1 MLDDNE
7 APVFPE
13 PVDVRHRR
21 AVHDVDLPP
30 LERPQAIERVEDR
43 VPLDAVERRRRP
55 AVAVEAL
62 GDNAVRRPRR
72 EPERSC
78 AVGDVEAEPLR
89 LGRS

>member
-1 MLDDNE
+1 M
-7 APVFPE
+7 
-13 PVDVRHRR
+13 
-21 AVHDVDLPP
+21 
-30 LERPQAIERVEDR
+30 
-43 VPLDAVERRRRP
+43 PLDAVERRRRP

-89 LGRS
+89 LGRP